1 VKVSRERAHSAI
13 VVEDNGA
20 GMPPELIPRIF
31 ERFLQGDSTSSRF
44 HGGLGLGLAIVRH
57 IVELHG
63 GLVEAS
69 SRGPGLGSVF
79 KVKLP
84 VSAVRSAGAERA
96 EPGGRRAGDETG
108 AFPATLEGLTVLV
121 VDDDQ
126 DSRELIRAVLQQRGA
141 RVVGAASTDEALKLL
156 RAENAD
162 VLLSDVE
169 MPGEDGYA
177 LIQKVR
183 ALPPEEGGRVPA
195 AALTAY
201 ARRED
206 RVKTLLAGYQI
217 HLAKPVEPE
226 ELVRAVSSLSGR
238 NAALA
243 QR

>member
-1 VKVSRERAHSAI
+1 
-13 VVEDNGA
+13 
-20 GMPPELIPRIF
+20 M
-31 ERFLQGDSTSSRF
+31 
-44 HGGLGLGLAIVRH
+44 
-57 IVELHG
+57 VELHG
-63 GLVEAS
+63 GTVEAS
-69 SRGPGLGSVF
+69 SRGPGLGSAF
-79 KVKLP
+79 KVRLP
-84 VSAVRSAGAERA
+84 VTAVLPAGTQRG

-108 AFPATLEGLTVLV
+108 AFPATLEGLTVVV

-126 DSRELIRAVLQQRGA
+126 DSRELINAVLRQRGA
-141 RVVGAASTDEALKLL
+141 RVVGAASIDEALGLL
-156 RAENAD
+156 RTENAD

-226 ELVRAVSSLSGR
+226 ELVTAVSSLSGR
-238 NAALA
+238 NATLA